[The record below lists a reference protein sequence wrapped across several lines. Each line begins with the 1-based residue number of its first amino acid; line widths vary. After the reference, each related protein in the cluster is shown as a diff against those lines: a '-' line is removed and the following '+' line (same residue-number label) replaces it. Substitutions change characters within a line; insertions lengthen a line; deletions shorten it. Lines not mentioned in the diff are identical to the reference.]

1 MAMAFASKSVAV
13 SAISMIVRKSFDY
26 LEKYAKAEGMKSVQE
41 RLERTLPQVQVVFDA
56 IDMERI
62 RDQSEALD
70 AWLWQ
75 LRDAIEE
82 AEDALDEVEYYKLEK
97 KVKTRGNKVSSSLYK
112 CKRVVVQQFNSTFKA
127 GTFKRLLDAI
137 RKLDEVVVGVERF
150 VRLVDRLD
158 SCTSRHICHQEVS
171 NPRETSSFSVD
182 EIVIGRDTERD
193 QIVEWLVEQD
203 NVQDHDVCS
212 VNALSIVGIGGMG
225 KTTLAQ
231 AVYNDQRVKQCF
243 DQAMWICVSNDF
255 DVPALTKKIIQ
266 EITREGTNVTNFNT
280 LQEIVRE
287 NLKSKKF
294 LLVFDDVWN
303 DERRPD
309 WEKLVAPLK
318 FGQKGSKIL
327 LTTRMESV
335 VDIVERVLG
344 GRTKSLRLEGLH
356 EKDLLAIFNRHAF
369 FEVNPNDYFNL
380 QEIGKK
386 ITRKLSGCPLAA
398 KIMGGL
404 LNNSLDSIYWNRM
417 LRENISNIEHN
428 SEGIMKIL
436 RLSYHHLAPHL
447 QACFRYCGM
456 FREDYWFRK
465 DELINFWMGSG
476 LIQLSANE
484 NQRPEDIGE
493 FYLGILT
500 KKSFF
505 ELRLK
510 KSTNLYE
517 GYGECTN
524 EYYVMHDLLHEL
536 ARTVSR
542 KECMRISS
550 DEYGSIPRT
559 VRHAAISIV
568 NHVVI
573 TDFSSLKNLRTLLI
587 SFDKTIHER
596 DQWIVLK
603 KMLKS
608 ATKLRVVHI
617 QNSSLFKLPDK
628 FGNLMHLR
636 YLYHSESQ
644 KKVGKYSFWCPCSIY
659 KLYHLQM
666 IQLNRCLLVSWRLGN
681 LISLRHIY
689 FSGTI
694 YGFSPYIGHLTSLQD
709 LHDVNVPPKCGFIA
723 SELMDLKD
731 LRYLCIRCLENVN
744 ADEATLAKLG
754 EKENLIMLSL
764 TWKNSQQESD
774 TEERVLNNLQPHMNL
789 TKLKIKGYNG
799 SRSPCWLGNTTIINL
814 TYLYISNCSYWQHLP
829 PLGELPSLKYL
840 YLICL
845 NSVKR
850 IDSSFYGCERP
861 FGFPSLEYLFIEH
874 LPALEE
880 WVEMEG
886 EHLFPR
892 LKALVVR
899 HCKELRNVPALP
911 STVTYLEMN
920 SVGLTTLHE
929 PYVPSETAET
939 QKPSLSRLKICHC
952 PYLETLEQLNQFLSL
967 EELHIE
973 HCENLLQLPMDHLQM
988 LPFLKHMTVLGCPKL
1003 MVPPATIRL
1012 PLPMKKLHVG
1022 SCGTYETW
1030 LVNSLC
1036 GLTSLT
1042 TLMLYGCDIAA
1053 LPPVEVCKSLIALSC
1068 LEIVSCH
1075 ELADLN
1081 GMEEL
1086 TSLTELKVIGCNKLE
1101 KLPVVSSQQF
1111 QASEHNQVV
1120 TACTSYLR
1128 KLKRLQISDPFVLQW
1143 APLRSVTSVTNMTI
1157 NSCRCLPEEWLMQN
1171 CNHLQRFGV
1180 TDASHLE
1187 FLPSIMAS
1195 LTSLESL
1202 QFSRAMLIQSL
1213 PELPS
1218 SLWRLQ
1224 ILGCNPVLMRRCR
1237 KSRGR
1242 DWHKIAHIPD
1252 LRIVEDVPL
1261 AYSWYSYM

>member
-1 MAMAFASKSVAV
+1 MALSFAGKSVAV
-13 SAISMIVRKSFDY
+13 SAISTIVRKSFDY

-41 RLERTLPQVQVVFDA
+41 RLERALPQVQVVFDA

-62 RDQSEALD
+62 RDQSEGLD

-75 LRDAIEE
+75 LRDAVEE
-82 AEDALDEVEYYKLEK
+82 AEDVLDEVEYYKLEK
-97 KVKTRGNKVSSSLYK
+97 KVKTGGNKVSSSLYK
-112 CKRVVVQQFNSTFKA
+112 CKRVVVQQFNSTFRA
-127 GTFKRLLDAI
+127 GTFKRLLGAI

-150 VRLVDRLD
+150 VLLVDRLD

-171 NPRETSSFSVD
+171 NPRETNSFSVD
-182 EIVIGRDTERD
+182 EIVIGRDTEKD
-193 QIVEWLVEQD
+193 QIVEWLIEQD
-203 NVQDHDVCS
+203 NVHDHDVCA
-212 VNALSIVGIGGMG
+212 VNAFSIVGIGGMG

-266 EITREGTNVTNFNT
+266 EITREGTNVTNFNA

-335 VDIVERVLG
+335 ADIVERVLG

-369 FEVNPNDYFNL
+369 FEVNPDDYFNL

-436 RLSYHHLAPHL
+436 RLNYHHLAPHL

-505 ELRLK
+505 ELRLN

-517 GYGECTN
+517 GY
-524 EYYVMHDLLHEL
+524 DLHE
-536 ARTVSR
+536 
-542 KECMRISS
+542 
-550 DEYGSIPRT
+550 
-559 VRHAAISIV
+559 
-568 NHVVI
+568 
-573 TDFSSLKNLRTLLI
+573 
-587 SFDKTIHER
+587 
-596 DQWIVLK
+596 
-603 KMLKS
+603 
-608 ATKLRVVHI
+608 
-617 QNSSLFKLPDK
+617 
-628 FGNLMHLR
+628 
-636 YLYHSESQ
+636 
-644 KKVGKYSFWCPCSIY
+644 
-659 KLYHLQM
+659 
-666 IQLNRCLLVSWRLGN
+666 
-681 LISLRHIY
+681 
-689 FSGTI
+689 
-694 YGFSPYIGHLTSLQD
+694 
-709 LHDVNVPPKCGFIA
+709 VNVPPKCGFIA
-723 SELMDLKD
+723 SEIMDLKD
-731 LRYLCIRCLENVN
+731 LRYLYIHCLENVN
-744 ADEATLAKLG
+744 ADEATLDKLG

-840 YLICL
+840 YLIRL
-845 NSVKR
+845 ISVKR

-861 FGFPSLEYLFIEH
+861 FGFPSLEYLFIER

-892 LKALVVR
+892 LKAIAVMG
-899 HCKELRNVPALP
+899 CKELRNIPALP
-911 STVTYLEMN
+911 STVTYLEMDD
-920 SVGLTTLHE
+920 VGLTTLHE
-929 PYVPSETAET
+929 PYRPNGTSET

-952 PYLETLEQLNQFLSL
+952 PYLKTLEQLNQFLSL
-967 EELHIE
+967 EEIRIE
-973 HCENLLQLPMDHLQM
+973 HCKNLVQLPMDHLEM
-988 LPFLKHMTVLGCPKL
+988 LPLLKCMSVEGCPML
-1003 MVPPATIRL
+1003 MIPRATIRL
-1012 PLPMKKLHVG
+1012 PSSMRKLYVG
-1022 SCGTYETW
+1022 SCGGTYESW
-1030 LVNSLC
+1030 LVNSLF
-1036 GLTSLT
+1036 GHTSLT
-1042 TLMLYGCDIAA
+1042 TLTLYGCATPA

-1068 LEIVSCH
+1068 LEIIRCH

-1086 TSLTELKVIGCNKLE
+1086 TSLRELKVIGCNKLE
-1101 KLPVVSSQQF
+1101 ELPVVSSQQF
-1111 QASEHNQVV
+1111 QASERNQVV
-1120 TACTSYLR
+1120 TACTSYLGR
-1128 KLKRLQISDPFVLQW
+1128 LEKLQISSPFVLQW
-1143 APLRSVTSVTNMTI
+1143 FPLRSVTSVINMTI

-1171 CNHLQRFGV
+1171 CNHLQRIGV
-1180 TDASHLE
+1180 RDASHLE

-1202 QFSRAMLIQSL
+1202 EFTRVMLMQSL

-1218 SLWRLQ
+1218 SLRRLQ
-1224 ILGCNPVLMRRCR
+1224 ILGCNPVLMQRCQ
-1237 KSRGR
+1237 KTRGH
-1242 DWHKIAHIPD
+1242 DWHKVAYIPD
-1252 LRIVEDVPL
+1252 LLIVEDVPSG
-1261 AYSWYSYM
+1261 YSWHSYM